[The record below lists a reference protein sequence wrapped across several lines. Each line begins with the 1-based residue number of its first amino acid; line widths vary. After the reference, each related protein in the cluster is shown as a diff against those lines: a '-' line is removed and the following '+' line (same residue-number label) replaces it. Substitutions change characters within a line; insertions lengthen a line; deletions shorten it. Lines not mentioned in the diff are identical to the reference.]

1 MFHHYCY
8 FGTKIKETD
17 DVKVHLY
24 NHFDENGRTSLSC
37 DRCWATHAPKTQ
49 IKNKARLLLLIS
61 FEETSLEDLS
71 WSTPSVLQRR

>member
-24 NHFDENGRTSLSC
+24 NHFDENEGQAFLVIG
-37 DRCWATHAPKTQ
+37 AGLHMHKGH
-49 IKNKARLLLLIS
+49 K
-61 FEETSLEDLS
+61 
-71 WSTPSVLQRR
+71 